1 MQTREPT
8 FVTAAIEEPT
18 DLTAQ
23 MTAAIISS
31 TMALHNYGWIT
42 TADLLDNFKLAK
54 RLYNVTLE
62 TKGVVKHYRSLWT
75 SDSFYD
81 DRLWAVRC
89 PHARLSDTRVCPCL
103 NGLCAARPLSDAVCV
118 AA

>member
-103 NGLCAARPLSDAVCV
+103 IGLCAARPPV
-118 AA
+118 